1 MVKLNCSLT
10 PYNYGDMAEMIRYAE
25 DNRLILEANSYMF
38 PPLRRDRDS
47 VGRNDRFTP
56 EQAAEVHI
64 QRCRMQYGQ
73 EQFGKFIKDIASGKG
88 SPPGLDEA
96 CIDAKDGRINCRAG
110 KSSFWITWDGMMMPC
125 GMMPEPAQDVL
136 QQNPVQAWRK
146 IAEESAQIRL
156 SGICGSCDSRGIC
169 HSCAATAM
177 AETGSLTGVPRY
189 LCRMAERMREIARS
203 TVEDID

>member
-1 MVKLNCSLT
+1 
-10 PYNYGDMAEMIRYAE
+10 
-25 DNRLILEANSYMF
+25 
-38 PPLRRDRDS
+38 
-47 VGRNDRFTP
+47 
-56 EQAAEVHI
+56 
-64 QRCRMQYGQ
+64 
-73 EQFGKFIKDIASGKG
+73 
-88 SPPGLDEA
+88 
-96 CIDAKDGRINCRAG
+96 
-110 KSSFWITWDGMMMPC
+110 MMMPC